1 MRRRQ
6 WLGLLAATGLP
17 AKAWARGP
25 ETLAA
30 AWSGEDGRHRAGL
43 LAPGAEAVEIVAE
56 VELPGRPHGLLQTSP
71 QEMLIVARRP
81 GAWLMRWRPH
91 EGRPSVHWLE
101 DDRRLCGHARL
112 DPAGRLLT
120 TEMDLEHERGLVVVR
135 DARTLHPRVEWPTR
149 GVDPHDLLL
158 DGPHTL
164 LVANGGVPTRPET
177 GRMKLDRSGMDASLV
192 RLSLADGQLTGQW
205 RLQDRRL
212 SVRHLARHRSGRVGV
227 ALQAEHDDAR
237 DRASA
242 PVLAVFDGHRLR
254 PVPGSRGL
262 AGYGGDIGA
271 TARGYAVGATR
282 ADRQVEFDLAGR
294 RIADMPLLQACAQVE
309 TWSLGLQLL
318 HLATG
323 REIAWPASRRLD
335 NHALLW
341 RT

>member
-17 AKAWARGP
+17 AKAWGHGT

-43 LAPGAEAVEIVAE
+43 LTPGAEAVDIVAE

-71 QEMLIVARRP
+71 QELLIVARRP
-81 GAWLMRWRPH
+81 GPWLMRWRPH
-91 EGRPSVHWLE
+91 EGRQSVHWLE
-101 DDRRLCGHARL
+101 DDRRLCGHACL

-120 TEMDLEHERGLVVVR
+120 TEMDLERERGVVVVR
-135 DARTLHPRVEWPTR
+135 DAGTLRPSAEWPTR

-177 GRMKLDRSGMDASLV
+177 GRIKLDRSGMDASLV
-192 RLSLADGQLTGQW
+192 RLSLADGQLIGQW
-205 RLQDRRL
+205 RLQDPRL
-212 SVRHLARHRSGRVGV
+212 SVRHLARHRSGLVGIT
-227 ALQAEHDDAR
+227 LQAEHDDAR

-242 PVLAVFDGHRLR
+242 PVLAVFDGHRIR
-254 PVPGSRGL
+254 PVAGSRGL
-262 AGYGGDIGA
+262 AGYGGDICA
-271 TARGYAVGATR
+271 TAHGYAVGATR

-294 RIADMPLLQACAQVE
+294 LIADALLPQACAQVE
-309 TWSLGLQLL
+309 SWSLGQQLL
-318 HLATG
+318 HRASG
-323 REIAWPASRRLD
+323 RQMAWPAGQRLD

-341 RT
+341 RI